1 MTTTQ
6 NHEFETHRPT
16 SLYVELGRGSLTVNA
31 TETTATTVEVHGT
44 NPEEVRV
51 EQHGE
56 RISVVAPRQRVGF
69 LSSEAGFDVVV
80 TLPSGSD
87 LAAKTGSA
95 EITAH
100 GTIGSC
106 EIKTG
111 SGEVRVDTLTAPS
124 HVESGSGDLVVGT
137 ARAALRVK
145 SGSGDVIVRD
155 AEDVIAASTGSGDV
169 EIGTSH
175 APAAVKTGSGDFH
188 VVDAYSDVSMAT
200 GSGDLVIGTAR
211 RGKLTLK
218 GASSDVRIGIPAGTP
233 VWTDISTISGSIRSD
248 LDGAGQPADG
258 ADHIELRAKTVSGDI
273 TLSQI

>member
-16 SLYVELGRGSLTVNA
+16 RLYVELGRGSLTVTA
-31 TETTATTVEVHGT
+31 SETTATTVQVRGKE
-44 NPEEVRV
+44 PEEVRV
-51 EQHGE
+51 EQQGE
-56 RISVVAPRQRVGF
+56 QISVVAPRQRAGF
-69 LSSEAGFDVVV
+69 FTHESGFDVVV

-95 EITAH
+95 DITAE

-106 EIKTG
+106 EVKTG
-111 SGEVRVDTLTAPS
+111 SGQVRVDTLTGPS
-124 HVESGSGDLVVGT
+124 LVESGSGDIEVGT
-137 ARAALRVK
+137 AGAALRVK
-145 SGSGDVIVRD
+145 SGSGDVTVHH

-188 VVDAYSDVSMAT
+188 VVDAHSDVSMAT

-218 GASSDVRIGIPAGTP
+218 GASSDIRIGIPAGTP

-248 LDGAGQPADG
+248 LDGAGQPAEG

-273 TLSQI
+273 TLSQV